1 MTEEKMR
8 TLEEIKRILAGHKEE
23 LTKRYR
29 IREIGIFGSFARGE
43 QKKKS
48 DIDILVEYD
57 EGDIPDLLKF
67 VETERYL
74 QSLLGRK
81 VDLVRK
87 DGIRPELKNIILKE
101 VEFVYGAAI

>member
-1 MTEEKMR
+1 MADEKMK
-8 TLEEIKRILAGHKEE
+8 TIEEIKRILAGHREA
-23 LTKRYR
+23 LTNKYG
-29 IREIGIFGSFARGE
+29 IKEIGIFGSFVRGE
-43 QKKKS
+43 QKKRS

-57 EGDIPDLLKF
+57 EKDIPDLLKF

-74 QSLLGRK
+74 QKLLGRK

-87 DGIRPELKNIILKE
+87 DGIRPELKDIIMGE

>member
-1 MTEEKMR
+1 MR

-23 LTKRYR
+23 LIKKYG
-29 IREIGIFGSFARGE
+29 IKEIGIFGSFVRGE

-74 QSLLGRK
+74 QRLLGRK

-87 DGIRPELKNIILKE
+87 DGIRPELKNIIMGE
-101 VEFVYGAAI
+101 VEFIYGAAI